1 MFGIFRVIARAVFL
15 IASLP
20 FRLVNLLVG
29 GLFLNIRWR
38 WVTYSINAVI
48 LFGLAAAALAYPVAF
63 LIGWADPGNFK
74 PVFTYA
80 DQRSRGTAIFDAQ
93 DRFVGIVDPH
103 LDSVYDLNLTA
114 NPVVTPSYI
123 AYPDHKSLHVK
134 EAPPAFWACL
144 KYHEDRYLGT
154 WRNMF
159 GIDLLGLMRMPYST
173 VRRTIAERRIRFGA
187 GGSTLSMQ
195 LVRSFLKQLP
205 SSNET
210 MFDKVTRKMREWWLA
225 PILHNLLAKGD
236 GDREFARWAANHLPI
251 AQRVGGSG
259 IFGVELASRVIFDK
273 SAADLSAAQQYVLA
287 AAVNRPIEVLPHK
300 NAARE
305 RRRLARWKRLV
316 ASRAMTCANAEITS
330 ADTRA
335 QVVAELRDLSQSAP
349 RPRIDADVVIALE
362 SQPNAPTGRSVNPVR
377 RANNLLG
384 ALQYGL
390 RQELVERHGYAW
402 RNHVGAVHLTFNA
415 LANQSFAQR
424 LEDELQ
430 TLLTSRTYQRRNAAL
445 SFDISDAGTQGK
457 IVPRIVIAAANERGE
472 LVRYYENYA
481 TAVYYGAQ
489 NAWDPDTG
497 VYDAAAETMQIA
509 SAGKIIA
516 AIALGNEGRDTPRTL
531 YRDACVS
538 RLGAESCQRSC
549 AAPHAKVKHRRART
563 VFACSLSRPLIDRLT
578 EFREDRLF
586 KLVEDLGV
594 GTRNL
599 GTTPIET
606 AIASGLVSAS
616 PRTLHQIQ
624 LAMLDAMGTAQRTA
638 TAPPRLIKSA
648 DVYDSSTT
656 EPARSATPVITPDT
670 IGDGTGDFL
679 KEVLTQPLCHPN
691 GTLRG
696 LRAKWCTGNNAAL
709 ALHISKTGT
718 RSFRLPA
725 GQPDTMDLWIS
736 GQIHFKSGQK
746 YTYVVYMGTGD
757 PRKLMGRFA
766 AGRQA
771 GPLLRVLLDDL
782 AREAAGS

>member
-1 MFGIFRVIARAVFL
+1 MLGIFHVIARAVVF

-20 FRLVNLLVG
+20 FRLVNLVVG

-38 WVTYSINAVI
+38 WVTYSINAVL
-48 LFGLAAAALAYPVAF
+48 LFGLAALVLAYPVAF

-80 DQRSRGTAIFDAQ
+80 DQRARGTAIFDASE
-93 DRFVGIVDPH
+93 RFVGIIDPH
-103 LDSVYDLNLTA
+103 LDSVYDLNLTE

-144 KYHEDRYLGT
+144 KYHEDRHLGT

-159 GIDLLGLMRMPYST
+159 GIDLVGLVRMPYST
-173 VRRTIAERRIRFGA
+173 IERSITSRKLRFGA

-210 MFDKVTRKMREWWLA
+210 MLDKVTRKMREWWLA
-225 PILHNLLAKGD
+225 PILHNLLTRGEGEK
-236 GDREFARWAANHLPI
+236 EFARWAANHLPI

-259 IFGVELASRVIFDK
+259 IFGVELASWVIFDK

-300 NAARE
+300 DAGRE
-305 RRRLARWKRLV
+305 RRRLKGWQRLV
-316 ASRAMTCANAEITS
+316 SGRAMTCANAAITS
-330 ADTRA
+330 PDLREEI
-335 QVVAELRDLSQSAP
+335 VAELSDLSQTAP
-349 RPRIDADVVIALE
+349 SPRIDADVVLALE
-362 SQPNAPTGRSVNPVR
+362 AQPNAPTGRSVNPVR

-384 ALQYGL
+384 PLQYGL
-390 RQELVERHGYAW
+390 RQELVERHGYDW

-415 LANQSFAQR
+415 LDNQSFAR
-424 LEDELQ
+424 RMEGEL
-430 TLLTSRTYQRRNAAL
+430 TALLASQAYRRKNAAL
-445 SFDISDAGTQGK
+445 SFDIAKAGTPGA
-457 IVPRIVIAAANERGE
+457 IVPRIVIAAANEKGE
-472 LVRYYENYA
+472 LVRYYENHA
-481 TAVYYGAQ
+481 TAVYYGSRA
-489 NAWDPDTG
+489 AWDAKTG
-497 VYDAAAETMQIA
+497 IYNPAAETMQLA
-509 SAGKIIA
+509 SVGKIFA
-516 AIALGNEGRDTPRTL
+516 AIALGNEGRDTGRTL

-538 RLGAESCQRSC
+538 GYGAESCRRSC
-549 AAPHAKVKHRRART
+549 TAPHATVKHRPVRT

-578 EFREDRLF
+578 RVREDRLF
-586 KLVEDLGV
+586 ALVEDLGAS
-594 GTRNL
+594 TSNL

-606 AIASGLVSAS
+606 AIANGLVSAS

-624 LAMLDAMGTAQRTA
+624 LSMMNAMDETARRDI
-638 TAPPRLIKSA
+638 APPSLIA
-648 DVYDSSTT
+648 AAQVYDASTA
-656 EPARSATPVITPDT
+656 EPIRAAVPVIKPDA
-670 IGDGTGDFL
+670 INDKAGTFL
-679 KEVLTQPLCHPN
+679 RTVLTEPLCHPN
-691 GTLRG
+691 GTLRH
-696 LRAKWCTGNNAAL
+696 LRAEWCARTNGSIS
-709 ALHISKTGT
+709 LHVAKTGT

-736 GQIHFKSGQK
+736 GQIHFNSGQK

-771 GPLLRVLLDDL
+771 GPLLRVLLEDL

>member
-20 FRLVNLLVG
+20 FRLVNLVVG

-38 WVTYSINAVI
+38 WVTYSINAVL
-48 LFGLAAAALAYPVAF
+48 LFGVAALALAYPVAF
-63 LIGWADPGNFK
+63 AIGWLDPGNFK

-80 DQRSRGTAIFDAQ
+80 DQRARGTAIFDSS
-93 DRFVGIVDPH
+93 DRFVGIIDPH
-103 LDSVYDLNLTA
+103 LDSVYDLNLSE

-123 AYPDHKSLHVK
+123 AYPDHKSLHVD

-159 GIDLLGLMRMPYST
+159 GIDLVGLVRMPYST
-173 VRRTIAERRIRFGA
+173 IERSIASRRLRFGA

-210 MFDKVTRKMREWWLA
+210 MLDKVTRKMREWWLA
-225 PILHNLLAKGD
+225 PILHNLLTQGD
-236 GDREFARWAANHLPI
+236 GDKEFARWAANHLPI

-259 IFGVELASRVIFDK
+259 IFGVELASWVIFDM
-273 SAADLSAAQQYVLA
+273 SSADLTAAQQYVLA
-287 AAVNRPIEVLPHK
+287 AAVNRPIEVLPHDDP
-300 NAARE
+300 AHE
-305 RRRLARWKRLV
+305 RQRLKRWKRLV
-316 ASRAMTCANAEITS
+316 AGRAMTCAKAGITS
-330 ADTRA
+330 AILRDE
-335 QVVAELRDLSQSAP
+335 VVAELEALSQTAP
-349 RPRIDADVVIALE
+349 RPRMDADVVLALE
-362 SQPNAPTGRSVNPVR
+362 DQPNAPTGRSVNPVR

-415 LANQSFAQR
+415 LDNQSFAR
-424 LEDELQ
+424 RIDGELE
-430 TLLTSRTYQRRNAAL
+430 TLINSSTYARKNAAL
-445 SFDISDAGTQGK
+445 SFDISKAATPGA
-457 IVPRIVIAAANERGE
+457 IVPRIVIAAANGDGE

-481 TAVYYGAQ
+481 TAVYYGSQ
-489 NAWDPDTG
+489 SAWDAKTG
-497 VYDAAAETMQIA
+497 LYDPASETMQLA
-509 SAGKIIA
+509 SVGKIIA
-516 AIALGNEGRDTPRTL
+516 AIALGNEGRDTAATL

-538 RLGAESCQRSC
+538 GYGAESCRRSC
-549 AAPHAKVKHRRART
+549 AAPHRT
-563 VFACSLSRPLIDRLT
+563 VRHRPVRTIFACSLSRPLIDRLT
-578 EFREDRLF
+578 RFREDTLF
-586 KLVEDLGV
+586 GLVDELGAS
-594 GTRNL
+594 TRNL

-606 AIASGLVSAS
+606 AIANGLVSAS

-624 LAMLDAMGTAQRTA
+624 LAMMDAMDDTARA
-638 TAPPRLIKSA
+638 AVAPPSLIRTA
-648 DVYDSSTT
+648 DVYADDANEARKAVPVIKPDAIAGTAGQFIRTVLT
-656 EPARSATPVITPDT
+656 EPV
-670 IGDGTGDFL
+670 
-679 KEVLTQPLCHPN
+679 CHPN
-691 GTLRG
+691 GTLRR
-696 LRAKWCTGNNAAL
+696 LRGQWCSRSNGSISLHL
-709 ALHISKTGT
+709 AKTGT

-725 GQPDTMDLWIS
+725 GQPDTMDLWVS
-736 GQIHFKSGQK
+736 GQIHFNSGQK

-771 GPLLRVLLDDL
+771 GPLLRVLLEDL
-782 AREAAGS
+782 ARDAAGS